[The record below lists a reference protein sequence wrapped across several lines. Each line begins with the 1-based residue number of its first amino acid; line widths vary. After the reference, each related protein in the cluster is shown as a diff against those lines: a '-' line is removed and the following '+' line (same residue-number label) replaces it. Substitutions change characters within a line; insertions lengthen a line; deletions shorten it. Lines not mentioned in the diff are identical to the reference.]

1 MIKNILSLNKIT
13 INYRITFDSG
23 DENTFKVH
31 IGDNIVKFPENDDF
45 LYISKLV
52 KNILGTRMK
61 RKKVILLKY

>member
-1 MIKNILSLNKIT
+1 MIKNILSLNEIT